1 MALASSAASVA
12 RVDETQSSK
21 LSVSSQPL
29 PVEPLSAPPLETA
42 EEAPPKVIAE
52 EAPPKV
58 IVEEAP
64 PKVIVE
70 EAPPKVIVE
79 EAPPKVIVEEA
90 TPKVIVE
97 EAPPKVI
104 VEEVPPTPS
113 TLPPTPSTLPLI
125 EKKKKSIEDLLSD
138 GVDILEIALYEE
150 SDFEE
155 PKTPVMSELELK
167 RQKKKELLAKAQEE
181 KLAIKSVSIPPPPQP
196 PSLPIVLEEKED
208 PMAIEIKSL
217 KRKLDLSSQDCAQ
230 HCQKLQKMQQDLEAK
245 DAQVA
250 SLKESLNLQQEQMM
264 KIESDYQKRT
274 GEFNAVNGKLAK
286 TKGEFTEALKDLDRK
301 RKELENT
308 RHKNESYIATL
319 NERDATIQELERQN
333 KRINGEVTHYMSI
346 IQKVPGETMNVLG
359 DFQNVIARV
368 RDMTVQSVL
377 ASFASLSD
385 AGASGYEQVRQ
396 ALPPTMQ
403 SQFPSLNFVGG
414 EVTGEVNNLEQPFLQ
429 N

>member
-79 EAPPKVIVEEA
+79 EAPPKVIVEE
-90 TPKVIVE
+90 V
-97 EAPPKVI
+97 
-104 VEEVPPTPS
+104 
-113 TLPPTPSTLPLI
+113 PPTPSTLPLI

-138 GVDILEIALYEE
+138 GVDISEIAIYEE
-150 SDFEE
+150 SDFLEE